1 MRLDTKTRI
10 LDEAEI
16 LFAERGFSDTSLRL
30 ITSRAEV
37 NLASVNYHFG
47 SKKELIRAVLERYLE
62 TFMPALDQALTHLL
76 RTYQRPEMTQVF
88 EAFVEPLL
96 KLNGIREQGTT
107 LFMQLLGRG
116 YSDTQGHLRW
126 YLITNYGPAIAKI
139 GDAVR
144 AAYPE
149 LPPSEL
155 FWRLHFTLGTVIFT
169 MASQRAL
176 GEISDADFNESV
188 DIEAVI
194 RRVIPYIASG
204 VSAPIPENLRMN
216 TQKVQALKV

>member
-10 LDEAEI
+10 LDEAEL

-30 ITSRAEV
+30 ITTRAEV

-47 SKKELIRAVLERYLE
+47 SKKALIRAVLERYLQ
-62 TFMPALDQALTHLL
+62 TFMPALDEALSNLL
-76 RTYQRPEMTQVF
+76 KQQRRPEMTEVF

-96 KLNGIREQGTT
+96 LLNGIREKGTT

-126 YLITNYGPAIAKI
+126 YLIANHGAVIERI
-139 GDAVR
+139 SEAVR

-149 LPPSEL
+149 LSASDL

-169 MASQRAL
+169 MASQQAL
-176 GEISDADFNESV
+176 SEISDADFNQSV
-188 DIEAVI
+188 DIEDVI
-194 RRVIPYIASG
+194 RRVIPYIAAG
-204 VSAPIPENLRMN
+204 VSAPIPTNLRN
-216 TQKVQALKV
+216 EDNHVTFLKV